1 MALFWKAAAG
11 VMISVVLVLVIEK
24 NEKDLALLLTMAAFI
39 MTVIAAFALLEPVV
53 GFLKQLEELSNMKSD
68 ILGTLLKV
76 VGIGLIT
83 EIAAVICQDSGKS
96 SLARGMQ
103 LLGSALILSLS
114 IPVFETLLELIQT
127 ILGEL

>member
-11 VMISVVLVLVIEK
+11 VMISAVLVLVIEK

-53 GFLKQLEELSNMKSD
+53 GFLKQLENLSNMKSD

-83 EIAAVICQDSGKS
+83 EIVAVICQDSGKS